1 MKSHGPTHGAPPR
14 EFLQSVDLSL
24 TLILLLRDS
33 GSLTI
38 SGAAEQLGVS
48 PSTIHRSM
56 AMLVYRGFA
65 TRSESRTYL
74 PGPALSSSSLQPGIG
89 SELIAACSP
98 HMAAISAA
106 TQETCHLMVLV
117 GNKCHFLYTVEG
129 TLPVRVGIRRGQ
141 VMPAEKNAG
150 GLAMLAER
158 SATELRSLYPALPDA
173 EFDALRRKLYRT
185 RTRGFSLNNGLFEHD
200 VSAVGTCL
208 RNDLGDVL
216 GAVTVAVPTN
226 RFRAVHRRCAEVLLR
241 HARDLNRQLE
251 ESRMIIPLPKG

>member
-1 MKSHGPTHGAPPR
+1 M
-14 EFLQSVDLSL
+14 DLSL

-38 SGAAEQLGVS
+38 SGAAELLDVS

-89 SELIAACSP
+89 SELIEACRS
-98 HMAAISAA
+98 HMAAIVAE
-106 TQETCHLMVLV
+106 TQETCHLLVMV

-141 VMPAEKNAG
+141 IMPAERNAG
-150 GLAMLAER
+150 GLAMLAEY
-158 SATELRSLYPALPDA
+158 SATELRTLYPALPDT

-185 RTRGFSLNNGLFEHD
+185 RTRGFSINNGLFEHD

-216 GAVTVAVPTN
+216 GAITVAVPTS
-226 RFRAVHRRCAEVLLR
+226 RFRAVHRRCAEALIK
-241 HARDLNRQLE
+241 HARDLNRRLE
-251 ESRMIIPLPKG
+251 ESRLTAPLLKG